1 MSSNSSEDLLEY
13 TQQQATRI
21 ARADEPWT
29 ELMSAAFEAFRG
41 ETEGAAAEGDAGPVA
56 DDADAVAADVDAGS
70 GGGRTVSLPKRLGA
84 LALLAVATILKER
97 AQSWVRSRRDDGS
110 VDPESVQIYDER
122 SDASDAEADDEA
134 TTDET
139 TDAEADDSSSGS
151 SGGRLLKM
159 VAVVAV
165 LGAVAYAFTKVRGG
179 SDEFDEFDEYE
190 YDDDGVDV
198 DADA

>member
-1 MSSNSSEDLLEY
+1 MSNNSSEDLLAY
-13 TQQQATRI
+13 TQEQATRI

-41 ETEGAAAEGDAGPVA
+41 ETEEGAAAGGDAGPVA
-56 DDADAVAADVDAGS
+56 DDADAVAADVDAES
-70 GGGRTVSLPKRLGA
+70 SSHTVSLPKRLGA
-84 LALLAVATILKER
+84 LVLLAVATVLKER
-97 AQSWVRSRRDDGS
+97 AQSWVRSRRGDGS

-122 SDASDAEADDEA
+122 SDTSDAEADDDA

-139 TDAEADDSSSGS
+139 TDAEADEESSKS

-165 LGAVAYAFTKVRGG
+165 IGAVAYAFTKKRGG
-179 SDEFDEFDEYE
+179 SDEFDEFDDYE
-190 YDDDGVDV
+190 YDDDVNV